1 MLRADGLKREVIGGL
16 EATCLADQRTQTTL
30 LVNVNYIY
38 VGPSIMT
45 HSYFDFILSQ

>member
-1 MLRADGLKREVIGGL
+1 MLRADELKTEVISGL
-16 EATCLADQRTQTTL
+16 EATCLADQRSQTTL

-38 VGPSIMT
+38 VGPSMT